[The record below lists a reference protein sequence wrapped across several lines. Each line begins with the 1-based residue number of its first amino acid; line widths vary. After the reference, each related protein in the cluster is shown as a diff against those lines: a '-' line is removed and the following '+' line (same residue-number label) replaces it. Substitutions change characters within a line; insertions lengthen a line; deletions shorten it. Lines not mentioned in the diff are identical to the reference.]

1 MLPTKTRVSLSRFLR
16 SSLVLRTHDG
26 PKKGR
31 YRSCA
36 AIPTGGIN
44 TMNLKRGPRAAQSL
58 LAAPFLLLPI
68 ACSPTSGVSP
78 GATSGSESGTGGSG
92 NSNSV
97 ASGASTGASSGTTQ
111 SGNES
116 GAASGVGSGAGS
128 GTATG
133 SGLDGAAGS
142 GLRDGGTLNAADADA
157 GPFVC
162 PTLVVPGNCTPP
174 ADIRCPYPKL
184 SQTGCVDP
192 TNPPTSTLNFA
203 SAVVPYEVNSPLW
216 SDGAY
221 KTRGMRLPGYV
232 PGQKPG
238 QPIHVKNCTANPTE
252 CCVKDPVTL
261 TTCLP
266 PYDDGKWVFPVGTV
280 MVKNFMFPDV
290 SQPSGYKFVETRLF
304 QHMDHVDPASQ
315 SDWVGYGYQWNDA
328 QTDAVITGGSDPTTD
343 NRMSATFHVV
353 PTAGAAMQ
361 SITWNYPSRL
371 DCMTCHTAIT
381 PSGGNTLGPETI
393 QMNRVVNGT
402 NQIDSLAAMSFF
414 DVAPPKPYDAA
425 LVAPYPGQAGSPPP
439 GATLDQ
445 RARSYLHANCSF
457 CHRPDGNWNG
467 MDLRFD
473 TPLKSMGICNIPP
486 GKGDLGVNGALLL
499 TPANAM
505 ESVILLRMM
514 APPGNATV
522 GDTGRMPE
530 IGSQVVDTQATMLIS
545 QWIDDSITTCPM

>member
-1 MLPTKTRVSLSRFLR
+1 MLPTKTSVFR
-16 SSLVLRTHDG
+16 SSVFRDRPLAPRANDG

-31 YRSCA
+31 YRSRA
-36 AIPTGGIN
+36 AIPTGGSN
-44 TMNLKRGPRAAQSL
+44 TMNLKRGPHATQSL
-58 LAAPFLLLPI
+58 FAVPFLFLPI

-78 GATSGSESGTGGSG
+78 AATTGSGSGAAGSG
-92 NSNSV
+92 NSNTV
-97 ASGASTGASSGTTQ
+97 TSGANTQGNSGATQ
-111 SGNES
+111 SGNGS
-116 GAASGVGSGAGS
+116 GAASGGGSGAGS

-142 GLRDGGTLNAADADA
+142 GLLDGGSLNADADA

-162 PTLVVPGNCTPP
+162 PTPTVPGNCTPP

-192 TNPPTSTLNFA
+192 TNPLMLA
-203 SAVVPYEVNSPLW
+203 SVVVPYEVNSPLW

-221 KTRGMRLPGYV
+221 KTRGMRLPGYT
-232 PGQKPG
+232 PGQKPASG
-238 QPIHVKNCTANPTE
+238 QQIHVKNCTADPME

-315 SDWVGYGYQWNDA
+315 SDWVGYGYQWNDD
-328 QTDAVITGGSDPTTD
+328 QTDAVITGGSDISTD
-343 NRMSATFHVV
+343 NRMSATFHVT

-402 NQIDSLAAMSFF
+402 NQIDSLEALGFF

-486 GKGDLGVNGALLL
+486 GKGNLGVNGALLL
-499 TPANAM
+499 TPASPM
-505 ESVILLRMM
+505 DSVILLRMM

-530 IGSQVVDTQATMLIS
+530 IGSQVVDTQATTLVG
-545 QWIDDSITTCPM
+545 QWIDSITTCPM